1 MYNGTKVKLNS
12 IEKVNRFTSVTMTF
26 TSEIDVSIG
35 NYVIDAKSA
44 LGILTFD
51 LRKPLNVVIH
61 SNDEEEI
68 RKFYKS
74 MAEFE

>member
-26 TSEIDVSIG
+26 TSDIDVSIN

-68 RKFYKS
+68 RKFYKC